1 MNSILRQIPQ
11 EIFKF
16 FRYDSETG
24 KIYWKKQSGRRG
36 VPGKEAGH
44 ANRAGYIEIRLSK
57 KTYLAHRIAWALF
70 HETTEVP
77 PMLDHINN
85 CRADNRIENLRP
97 ATAQQNSRNRKPK
110 KTGTSQL
117 KGVSWYS
124 RHQKWQAQIRHEGKA
139 IHLGYYNSQ
148 EEAHN
153 VYREAALRLHSEFA
167 NLG

>member
-1 MNSILRQIPQ
+1 MSGILRQIPQ
-11 EIFKF
+11 EVFDF

-24 KIYWKKQSGRRG
+24 KIYWKRRSGQKG

-44 ANRAGYIEIRLSK
+44 TNRSGYVEIRLNK

-70 HETTEVP
+70 HGTTEVP
-77 PMLDHINN
+77 QMLDHINN
-85 CRADNRIENLRP
+85 CRADNKIKNLRP
-97 ATAQQNSRNRKPK
+97 ATAQQNPKNQKPK
-110 KTGTSQL
+110 KGGTSQF

-124 RHQKWQAQIRHEGKA
+124 RHQKWQAQIRREGKS

-148 EEAHN
+148 EKAHN
-153 VYREAALRLHSEFA
+153 VYREAALSLHGEFA